1 MSVYLFPAQ
10 LTVEC
15 AENGGMGASQE
26 NLLVVVQADSAHA
39 AEARV
44 GDYLIH
50 TLPQELELTNARVI
64 VDDITQPQ
72 DVVAIGLDT
81 LEFGKAHTDVFTDGA
96 EIAPVCINGIWR
108 WFIKRFRN
116 GAVYQKGNLV
126 NAEAEAKTEQELIP
140 VKPRDEDA

>member
-1 MSVYLFPAQ
+1 MSVYLFQAQ
-10 LTVEC
+10 LTVEYP
-15 AENGGMGASQE
+15 ENGDTGAAPKRVM
-26 NLLVVVQADSAHA
+26 VVAQADSADA

-44 GDYLIH
+44 DDYLIH
-50 TLPQELELTNARVI
+50 TLPQELELTNGRVI

-81 LEFGKAHTDVFTDGA
+81 LEFGQAHTDVFTDGA

-140 VKPRDEDA
+140 SEPRDEDA